1 MMTRSKEDTY
11 VFHESIVASQT
22 TFSIENKCLL
32 GQTTLRF
39 PRGKFSVRYYSLSTD
54 REETA
59 IVESLFVAHRLQSS
73 LSRRGFR
80 SQR

>member
-11 VFHESIVASQT
+11 VFHESIVTSQT

-32 GQTTLRF
+32 GQTTPRF
-39 PRGKFSVRYYSLSTD
+39 PRGKFHVQYYSLSTN

-59 IVESLFVAHRLQSS
+59 IFESLFVIRRLQSS

-80 SQR
+80 